1 MLENKKVTKKVVA
14 KKAKSSD
21 ELVKQWVKASIEAK
35 YCVGEEK
42 AAAKKRL
49 KEIELELRDRL

>member
-1 MLENKKVTKKVVA
+1 MLEKKKATKKVVA

-21 ELVKQWVKASIEAK
+21 ELIKEWIKASIEAK
-35 YCVGEEK
+35 HCVGEDK
-42 AAAKKRL
+42 SAAKKRL